1 MFEFN
6 ENTKIVFGDDE
17 LGMNYIQDKLCSKCG
32 NSLNDFLETGKLGCA
47 NCYKVFE
54 SEIRTNLLQIQ
65 GAISHAGKVSLKHTS
80 KIKTKEMIAMLEKE
94 KEKAAEEE
102 NYILA
107 EDLKNKIEKLKGEL
121 WYERL

>member
-6 ENTKIVFGDDE
+6 ENTNIMFNGFGDY
-17 LGMNYIQDKLCSKCG
+17 GSYVQDKFCQKCG
-32 NSLNDFLETGKLGCA
+32 TSLVEFLRTGVVGCA

-54 SEIRTNLLQIQ
+54 SEVRTNLLKKQ
-65 GAISHAGKVSLKHTS
+65 GSINHVGKVSLKHSS
-80 KIKTKEMIAMLEKE
+80 KQKTKEMIAELEKQ
-94 KEKAAEEE
+94 KEQAAEEE